1 MLLWVR
7 AYYHW
12 NRNEAKMFIYL
23 LSPKTHL
30 LTKPDSRRIVHP
42 VANSQSKVEMFA
54 LCLPVQ
60 VTQHTLFVS
69 RHYSSCMLL
78 PWSGE
83 PGCFKLVRSSIS
95 PMFLCSWHLSN
106 HSVELHGT
114 HLYLQ
119 KKLKPREVKGLSQ
132 SYNEPKTKRT
142 GSYDRKG
149 WILE

>member
-12 NRNEAKMFIYL
+12 NRNEAKMSIYL

-42 VANSQSKVEMFA
+42 VANSQSKVEMFV

-60 VTQHTLFVS
+60 VTKHTLFVS

-78 PWSGE
+78 LCFGE
-83 PGCFKLVRSSIS
+83 SGCFKLVRFSTS
-95 PMFLCSWHLSN
+95 PMFLCSCHLSN